1 MADRQGGQLP
11 SLSVFLCPRRLCGR
25 ILQEAAECDIKKR
38 NSAILRLGGH
48 RMITEKR
55 KTKLLVVLIILLLAA
70 IAGAV
75 VYGLTRPGRTE
86 LPVVTPRPTAQVVV
100 KEREVEKIVEK
111 EKEITA
117 SILQEGLSD
126 MGLLVTEEYYFTEVV
141 NYSSVKKYWKI
152 ELKFTESSFLAS
164 YDGLVTAGVDLSGVK
179 LQKEE
184 NPARIVVTMPKAE
197 IQNVDIDPNSFR
209 LYSEKEGFGNR
220 ISVEEYNNSLVELE
234 NAARDRAVER
244 GVLERADENAKLL
257 VRNFIGSLVDLSLYA
272 VEFVTAD

>member
-1 MADRQGGQLP
+1 
-11 SLSVFLCPRRLCGR
+11 
-25 ILQEAAECDIKKR
+25 
-38 NSAILRLGGH
+38 
-48 RMITEKR
+48 MITEKR